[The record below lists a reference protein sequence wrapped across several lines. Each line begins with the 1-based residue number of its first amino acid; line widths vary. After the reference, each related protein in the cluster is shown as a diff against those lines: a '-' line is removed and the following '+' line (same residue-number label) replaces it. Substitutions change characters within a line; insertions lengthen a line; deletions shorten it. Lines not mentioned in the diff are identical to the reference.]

1 MFASL
6 IPSLL
11 PLVGDV
17 LDRFFPDKEKAE
29 QAKREIE
36 SQLTEH
42 LANIDLAQ
50 LEVNKAEAASSSLF
64 KGGWRPFVGWT
75 CGIALLY
82 HFLLQPIIVHSF
94 KDSLCSIFTPNF
106 FSDVSITFVSS
117 ENNKFLITISP
128 KPNAEINNTLFDIL
142 LDPGKLIVLALTFDC
157 LRFKEFNN
165 ITRVSLIIVKN

>member
-42 LANIDLAQ
+42 LVNIDLAQ
-50 LEVNKAEAASSSLF
+50 LEVNKAEAKSRNVFIA
-64 KGGWRPFVGWT
+64 GWRPFIGWT
-75 CGIALLY
+75 CGLALCWTY
-82 HFLLQPIIVHSF
+82 ILQPMAQF
-94 KDSLCSIFTPNF
+94 
-106 FSDVSITFVSS
+106 
-117 ENNKFLITISP
+117 
-128 KPNAEINNTLFDIL
+128 
-142 LDPGKLIVLALTFDC
+142 VLAQTGHLIDLPGLDMSTMMPVLLGMLGLGGLRTWEKQRGLT
-157 LRFKEFNN
+157 K
-165 ITRVSLIIVKN
+165 

>member
-36 SQLTEH
+36 SQLTQH

-50 LEVNKAEAASSSLF
+50 LEVNKAEAKSRNVFIA
-64 KGGWRPFVGWT
+64 GWRPFIGWT
-75 CGIALLY
+75 CGLALCWTY
-82 HFLLQPIIVHSF
+82 ILQPVAQF
-94 KDSLCSIFTPNF
+94 
-106 FSDVSITFVSS
+106 
-117 ENNKFLITISP
+117 
-128 KPNAEINNTLFDIL
+128 
-142 LDPGKLIVLALTFDC
+142 VLAQTGHLIDLPGLDMSTMMPVLLGMLGLGGLRTWEKHKGLT
-157 LRFKEFNN
+157 K
-165 ITRVSLIIVKN
+165 

>member
-42 LANIDLAQ
+42 LVNIDLAQ
-50 LEVNKAEAASSSLF
+50 LEVNKAEAKSRNVFIA
-64 KGGWRPFVGWT
+64 GWRPFIGWT
-75 CGIALLY
+75 CG
-82 HFLLQPIIVHSF
+82 
-94 KDSLCSIFTPNF
+94 
-106 FSDVSITFVSS
+106 
-117 ENNKFLITISP
+117 
-128 KPNAEINNTLFDIL
+128 
-142 LDPGKLIVLALTFDC
+142 LALCWTY
-157 LRFKEFNN
+157 
-165 ITRVSLIIVKN
+165 IVDT

>member
-42 LANIDLAQ
+42 LVNIDLAQ
-50 LEVNKAEAASSSLF
+50 LEVNKAEAKSRNVFIA
-64 KGGWRPFVGWT
+64 GWRPFIGWT
-75 CGIALLY
+75 CGLALCWTY
-82 HFLLQPIIVHSF
+82 ILQPVAQF
-94 KDSLCSIFTPNF
+94 
-106 FSDVSITFVSS
+106 
-117 ENNKFLITISP
+117 
-128 KPNAEINNTLFDIL
+128 
-142 LDPGKLIVLALTFDC
+142 VLAQTGHLIDLPGLDMSTMMPVLLGMLGLGGLRTWEKHKGLT
-157 LRFKEFNN
+157 K
-165 ITRVSLIIVKN
+165 